1 MHIQYYLSGNCF
13 GDHFTRAGIDLR
25 TRELLTFS
33 MLVSLGGCEP
43 QVKGHVSANLNIG
56 NDRARLIDVVTQ
68 LLPFIG
74 YSRTLNGL
82 RMIDEVTLA

>member
-33 MLVSLGGCEP
+33 TGFARRLRTSSEGARVGQP
-43 QVKGHVSANLNIG
+43 QH
-56 NDRARLIDVVTQ
+56 R
-68 LLPFIG
+68 
-74 YSRTLNGL
+74 
-82 RMIDEVTLA
+82 